1 MVVHVVKISAHSKL
15 YLACIS
21 NSYYALIRKTMV
33 SHGCY
38 LKINPI
44 FYLLNCN
51 ILPDAKQ
58 YKYSTNNNSYIWQYN
73 YFISTFLFYFSF

>member
-1 MVVHVVKISAHSKL
+1 
-15 YLACIS
+15 
-21 NSYYALIRKTMV
+21 MV
-33 SHGCY
+33 SHGYY

-58 YKYSTNNNSYIWQYN
+58 YKYSTNNNITILYQHFLVLFFFLMFLAI
-73 YFISTFLFYFSF
+73 TF